1 MKEIFLNNKDL
12 IFSYLTVNS
21 VLLIAMAVGTV
32 VYISP
37 ARLRSRGY
45 SDEYIE
51 FTRKVYIESIL
62 VLGLIFLFSQLILG
76 IIVKLNDPEF
86 TSYLERKEIL
96 FCSLMLSAVCGIFY
110 GRKFNAGYRELA
122 KKTNTPIVIDF
133 NYRMLKLMF
142 NINLEIPASVLT
154 VSFILYH
161 FDIRHTALIFIYIL
175 FPWLFYLSLRRGRN
189 LNKVIITDQY
199 IQIAGLSIFYQVMLV
214 LMLPAL
220 SLSGIYEFGLFNYAA
235 LAIVVVFIIAKLVYY
250 WINYPKLKKEL
261 GIFNSEAMG
270 R

>member
-96 FCSLMLSAVCGIFY
+96 FNWMKLEKWSAFIVLSLIILVAAFNIVSTLIMMVMDKTREIGILKSMGATNESIKRIFVYQGAFVGVCGTFIGCTVGYIICFIHIFT
-110 GRKFNAGYRELA
+110 L
-122 KKTNTPIVIDF
+122 
-133 NYRMLKLMF
+133 
-142 NINLEIPASVLT
+142 NL
-154 VSFILYH
+154 
-161 FDIRHTALIFIYIL
+161 
-175 FPWLFYLSLRRGRN
+175 
-189 LNKVIITDQY
+189 
-199 IQIAGLSIFYQVMLV
+199 
-214 LMLPAL
+214 
-220 SLSGIYEFGLFNYAA
+220 
-235 LAIVVVFIIAKLVYY
+235 
-250 WINYPKLKKEL
+250 
-261 GIFNSEAMG
+261 
-270 R
+270 